1 MSTATPTHPAVL
13 LAPAI
18 VRAVTVYETAA
29 LHRSNLA
36 ELAEAGQLSDLDAE
50 GFVVA
55 EELIAGSRATLAA
68 AGLLHLIE
76 AA

>member
-1 MSTATPTHPAVL
+1 MSTATPTQPTT
-13 LAPAI
+13 PDI
-18 VRAVTVYETAA
+18 VRAVAVHETAA

-36 ELAEAGQLSDLDAE
+36 ALAEAGQLSDLDAE
-50 GFVVA
+50 GFAVA